1 MKSKGMSRERKL
13 IDEIQILTIALS
25 TVIIIAVQVTSM
37 FVISYTMGANLK
49 DDAKRVA
56 DELAAHLSEPLY
68 NIDDSQAIRI
78 AESMLGSGRLS
89 GITLVSSATGT
100 LLDEMRGPESQY
112 IDPIMREITRGNLIL
127 GSVTLHYSDAEILA
141 TKNRFLLIGAAVVL
155 SVFLVNAVVA
165 RMLLKRRIVDSL
177 RSIVD
182 GIGAIGTGD
191 YASRIESSAYS
202 DVNLLVNLL
211 NDMSASILA
220 KNSQL
225 VEANALLEHRVAER
239 TEELSRSLADL
250 QKAQERLIETGKLS
264 ALGLLAAGMAHE
276 LNTPLGAILSSNR
289 NVIDYIDGK
298 IIHMRDFYRSLT
310 DGEAALYE
318 RAIELGA
325 ETAKRLDLPDV
336 SRARQREIRERLDSM
351 GAQDPSAV
359 TEHLV
364 DLHLDPDDESLR
376 PLLIEP
382 RADLVLRA
390 VSDLLAT
397 RKMAEIIDVA
407 GKKASTVVSALR
419 LYLSPEREDMEH
431 EVDIPQSI
439 ENILTLM
446 HNMLKHGVIVRRN
459 FSAAKAMGSA
469 DKLGQVWMNII
480 RNAAQAMD
488 YKGELIIETGTKGP
502 NAVASFIDS
511 GPGIPDHVLARIFE
525 PFFTTKKQGEGMGL
539 GLDICRRIVEAHNGR
554 IEIDARPGRTE
565 FRIILPSI

>member
-1 MKSKGMSRERKL
+1 
-13 IDEIQILTIALS
+13 
-25 TVIIIAVQVTSM
+25 
-37 FVISYTMGANLK
+37 
-49 DDAKRVA
+49 
-56 DELAAHLSEPLY
+56 
-68 NIDDSQAIRI
+68 
-78 AESMLGSGRLS
+78 
-89 GITLVSSATGT
+89 
-100 LLDEMRGPESQY
+100 
-112 IDPIMREITRGNLIL
+112 
-127 GSVTLHYSDAEILA
+127 
-141 TKNRFLLIGAAVVL
+141 
-155 SVFLVNAVVA
+155 
-165 RMLLKRRIVDSL
+165 MLLKRRIVDSL

-225 VEANALLEHRVAER
+225 VEATALLEHRVAER

-289 NVIDYIDGK
+289 NVIDYIEGK

-459 FSAAKAMGSA
+459 FSAAKAKGSA

>member
-49 DDAKRVA
+49 DDARRVA

-225 VEANALLEHRVAER
+225 VEATALLEHRVAER

-289 NVIDYIDGK
+289 NVIDYIEGK

-459 FSAAKAMGSA
+459 FSAAKAKGSA